1 MPLLD
6 VSHITL
12 TFGGLTAIRD
22 FSFQLHEG
30 EILSVIGPNGAG
42 KTSLFNCISGFYH
55 PVSGAI
61 TFDGTPVLKLQPH
74 KRAAL
79 GLGRTFQNLRLFPN
93 LSAEE
98 NVMAG
103 AHCRTHASYFA
114 CMFRIPSQVRE
125 EKETR
130 EKANYWLDFVGL
142 PGVGRRQ
149 AKNLPYGAQRR
160 LEIARAMASQPKL
173 ILLDE
178 PAAGLNPAEKDSLM
192 DLIRKIRETGV
203 TPLLIE
209 HDMGLVM
216 RISSRLVVL
225 DHGEKLTEGT
235 PDEVRNNPLVIEAYL
250 GREEEEGA

>member
-6 VSHITL
+6 VKNVTL

-22 FSFQLHEG
+22 LSFHVNEG
-30 EILSVIGPNGAG
+30 EILTVIGPNGAG

-55 PVSGAI
+55 PTSGEINFA
-61 TFDGTPVLKLQPH
+61 GTPILKLQPH
-74 KRAAL
+74 KRTAL

-103 AHCRTHASYFA
+103 AHCRTESGFFAS
-114 CMFRIPSQVRE
+114 MVRLPSQVRE
-125 EKETR
+125 EKAVR
-130 EKANYWLDFVGL
+130 EKANQWLEFVGL
-142 PGVGRRQ
+142 PGIGRRQ

-173 ILLDE
+173 LLLDE
-178 PAAGLNPAEKDSLM
+178 PAAGLNPAEKEDLM
-192 DLIRKIRETGV
+192 GLIRKIRDTGV

-225 DHGEKLTEGT
+225 DHGEKLTEGL
-235 PDEVRNNPLVIEAYL
+235 PDDVRNNPLVIEAYL
-250 GREEEEGA
+250 GKEEEEGA

>member
-1 MPLLD
+1 
-6 VSHITL
+6 L

-22 FSFQLHEG
+22 LSFEVHTG

-55 PVSGAI
+55 HASGNI
-61 TFDGTPVLKLQPH
+61 TFDGKPVLTLPPH
-74 KRAAL
+74 SRTDL

-93 LSAEE
+93 LSAVE
-98 NVMAG
+98 NVMSG
-103 AHCRTHASYFA
+103 AHCRTHAGFFA
-114 CMFRIPSQVRE
+114 SMFRAPAQVRE

-130 EKANYWLDFVGL
+130 EKAEHLLEFVGL
-142 PGVGRRQ
+142 PGMANIQ

-160 LEIARAMASQPKL
+160 LEIARALASEPKL
-173 ILLDE
+173 LLLDE
-178 PAAGLNPAEKDSLM
+178 PAAGLNPAEKESLM
-192 DLIRKIRETGV
+192 ELIRKIRESGV

-225 DHGEKLTEGT
+225 DHGEKLTEGS
-235 PDEVRNNPLVIEAYL
+235 PEAVRNNPLVIEAYL
-250 GREEEEGA
+250 GKDEEEGA

>member
-22 FSFQLHEG
+22 LSFQLHEG

-55 PVSGAI
+55 PVSGEI
-61 TFDGTPVLKLQPH
+61 TFTGTPLLKLQPH
-74 KRAAL
+74 KRTAL
-79 GLGRTFQNLRLFPN
+79 GLGRTFQTLRLFPN

-103 AHCRTHASYFA
+103 AHCRTNAGFFSS
-114 CMFRIPSQVRE
+114 MFRVPSQVRE
-125 EKETR
+125 EKATR
-130 EKANYWLDFVGL
+130 AKANDWLEFVGL
-142 PGVGRRQ
+142 KGMGHLL
-149 AKNLPYGAQRR
+149 AKNLPYGLQRR

-178 PAAGLNPAEKDSLM
+178 PAAGLNPAEKESLM
-192 DLIRKIRETGV
+192 DLIRKIRESGV

-209 HDMGLVM
+209 HDMSLVM

-225 DHGEKLTEGT
+225 DHGEKLTEGL
-235 PDEVRNNPLVIEAYL
+235 PDEVQNNPLVIEAYL
-250 GREEEEGA
+250 GKEEEEGA

>member
-22 FSFQLHEG
+22 LSFHVNEG

-42 KTSLFNCISGFYH
+42 KTSLFNCVSGFYH
-55 PVSGAI
+55 PSGGEI
-61 TFDGTPVLKLQPH
+61 TFDGVAMLKLPPH
-74 KRAAL
+74 KRTAL

-93 LSAEE
+93 LTAEE

-114 CMFRIPSQVRE
+114 CMFHTPGQVRE

-130 EKANYWLDFVGL
+130 EKANYWLEFVGL

-178 PAAGLNPAEKDSLM
+178 PAAGLNPAEKESLM

>member
-6 VSHITL
+6 VSHVTL
-12 TFGGLTAIRD
+12 TFGGLTAIKD
-22 FSFQLHEG
+22 LSFQLHEG

-55 PVSGAI
+55 PAAGQI
-61 TFDGTPVLKLQPH
+61 IFDGKQMLKLRPH
-74 KRAAL
+74 KRAEL

-93 LSAEE
+93 LTAEE

-103 AHCRTHASYFA
+103 SHCRTHAGFFA
-114 CMFRIPSQVRE
+114 SMFRVPSQVRE
-125 EKETR
+125 EKAAR
-130 EKANYWLDFVGL
+130 EKANEWLEFVGL
-142 PGVGRRQ
+142 PGVGKRQ

-173 ILLDE
+173 LLLDE
-178 PAAGLNPAEKDSLM
+178 PAAGLNPAEKESLM
-192 DLIRKIRETGV
+192 DLIRKIRQAGV

-225 DHGEKLTEGT
+225 DHGEKIAEGA
-235 PDEVRNNPLVIEAYL
+235 PEEVRNNPQVIEAYL
-250 GREEEEGA
+250 GKDEEEGA